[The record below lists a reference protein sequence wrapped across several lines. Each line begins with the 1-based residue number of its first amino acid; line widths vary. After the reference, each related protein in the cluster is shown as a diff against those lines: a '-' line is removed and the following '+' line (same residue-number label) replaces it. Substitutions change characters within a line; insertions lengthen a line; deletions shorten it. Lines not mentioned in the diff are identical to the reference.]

1 MDAMNPEIAYVPVP
15 TQWLS
20 EIYQRLAE
28 LTSDS
33 PIDSGSEAPPLLDEA
48 LVRRIYVESEDQQRR
63 MMRLM
68 AERPDEWRYSKDI
81 AADLELEH
89 KARGLAGML
98 GAFGRRSKHR
108 YGGTKPWEAE
118 WDSAREENRY
128 WMPAYIAAIILD
140 AAQST

>member
-1 MDAMNPEIAYVPVP
+1 MNSDIVYIPVP
-15 TQWLS
+15 SQWLS

-28 LTSDS
+28 LTRSSASD
-33 PIDSGSEAPPLLDEA
+33 GRSEAPPLLDETM
-48 LVRRIYVESEDQQRR
+48 VRRIYLESEEQQRR

-89 KARGLAGML
+89 NARGLAGML

-140 AAQST
+140 AARGT